1 MNCQKPRNT
10 TKVKSSNYEPSVTP
24 PSQRKWASFRLNSV
38 CSRQQMEKEGSDNG
52 EMAEELNELRAMK
65 QNYED
70 EQLGAR
76 ELLEA
81 QTLKI
86 RELED
91 KYTSEVTFASTLL

>member
-1 MNCQKPRNT
+1 
-10 TKVKSSNYEPSVTP
+10 
-24 PSQRKWASFRLNSV
+24 
-38 CSRQQMEKEGSDNG
+38 MEEEKAQITG

-91 KYTSEVTFASTLL
+91 KYTSEVTFGPMLL